1 MSSYRDLQFCQ
12 EARDL
17 SIAIHRMSLRCLP
30 DFEKYEQGSQIRRSS
45 KSIRA
50 NIVEGYGRR
59 RHKADYLRFLDYAFA
74 SALETIDHL
83 GTLHE
88 TDSLIDKELYQNL
101 HPRLD
106 TLGRKLNSFIQS
118 AERTHRS
125 KPSS

>member
-1 MSSYRDLQFCQ
+1 
-12 EARDL
+12 
-17 SIAIHRMSLRCLP
+17 MSLRCLP
-30 DFEKYEQGSQIRRSS
+30 GFEKYEQGSQILRSS

-59 RHKADYLRFLDYAFA
+59 HHKADYPRFLDYAFA

-83 GTLHE
+83 ETLHE
-88 TDSLIDKELYQNL
+88 TGSLSDKDLYQDL
-101 HPRLD
+101 HTRFD

-118 AERTHRS
+118 VERTHRS